1 MSFSSWAL
9 IMAYDLYK
17 MFTSLSNKSSTSRNE
32 DETQTFIRYSI
43 VAWTIPFLLVLL
55 LFSSQFILSFKTAY
69 AYGTCFISNQMDTL
83 FFFIIP
89 ISLIL
94 MMNGYFLF
102 VSIRSIRSVD
112 SLSNKYLRN
121 HCKNESSSSQPQSTD
136 SNNSNKPLVS
146 RAKNFNLTNNKNQNM
161 KSSSETKR
169 TFLFLKLFILTGMS
183 WLLGIVNSFVQISFI
198 WYIYIVLNSFQG
210 LFIFVAFAFNSQTKR
225 ELRNS
230 VFYSSISKLLAFR
243 NKSKQTKSTNS
254 TSSSSFRRP
263 SSQNPC
269 NK

>member
-1 MSFSSWAL
+1 
-9 IMAYDLYK
+9 
-17 MFTSLSNKSSTSRNE
+17 
-32 DETQTFIRYSI
+32 
-43 VAWTIPFLLVLL
+43 
-55 LFSSQFILSFKTAY
+55 
-69 AYGTCFISNQMDTL
+69 
-83 FFFIIP
+83 
-89 ISLIL
+89 
-94 MMNGYFLF
+94 
-102 VSIRSIRSVD
+102 
-112 SLSNKYLRN
+112 
-121 HCKNESSSSQPQSTD
+121 
-136 SNNSNKPLVS
+136 
-146 RAKNFNLTNNKNQNM
+146 
-161 KSSSETKR
+161 
-169 TFLFLKLFILTGMS
+169 LKLFILTGMS
-183 WLLGIVNSFVQISFI
+183 WVLGIVNSFVQMSFI